1 MSSYCGFDD
10 RSFDEFDDYT
20 SEDSGFEKSYESCAG
35 DLSFAGCV
43 QPGPRKLDF
52 EHVAPVA
59 PGVVPVPAMGL
70 PSQVDML
77 LGDSDAIGPVK
88 KRGRQ
93 SLKDKAIAA
102 SLEKKTAAP
111 GTFCP
116 SLGVQTSTPVKPTGD
131 GVEQKPKR
139 KYAMGKSRITRNRS
153 PTQVM
158 RIKRVRRLKANDRER
173 NRMHTLNEALERLRL
188 TLPTFPEDTK
198 LTKIETLRFA
208 YNYIFSLVQL
218 LDLDASIQLDLE
230 KLQSLTLSG
239 ERINKELFDAMFINP
254 PPPGH
259 HWGVG
264 GMGSFTAGDFYSSI
278 QQYGAVVN
286 GAADS
291 AFPASQCA
299 SQSVPFSKQ
308 NYSLFR
314 GAFDAAYSTRSPV
327 VNQTSFPPDY
337 SHHSASQP
345 MPQPPSPQ
353 QRPPQALPSQHH
365 HHHHNAIRQSVA
377 SSVAEI
383 PSNVRAGH
391 HHHHHHH
398 HQSYNRDGFFAP
410 SAGVTEFGPPANS
423 CPDMVSQQR
432 HSPST
437 NPGQGMHFNSSFYNQ
452 TPPWREGTADA
463 PYTGLDSGIFD
474 DFGGAAVA

>member
-10 RSFDEFDDYT
+10 RSFEDFDDYT

-35 DLSFAGCV
+35 DLTFAGCL
-43 QPGPRKLDF
+43 QQQGPRKLSF
-52 EHVAPVA
+52 EHVALA
-59 PGVVPVPAMGL
+59 PQGIPVPTVIVPGQM
-70 PSQVDML
+70 DML
-77 LGDSDAIGPVK
+77 LAGNDHSPPAK

-93 SLKDKAIAA
+93 SLKDKVAEGKREAA
-102 SLEKKTAAP
+102 
-111 GTFCP
+111 GNFCP

-131 GVEQKPKR
+131 GVGVDQKPKR

-218 LDLDASIQLDLE
+218 LELDGSIQLDLE

-254 PPPGH
+254 PPAGH
-259 HWGVG
+259 HWGMG
-264 GMGSFTAGDFYSSI
+264 GAFTAGDFYNSI

-286 GAADS
+286 GTNNQTNGGQ
-291 AFPASQCA
+291 FPQT
-299 SQSVPFSKQ
+299 VREGETGPFSKQ
-308 NYSLFR
+308 NYNLFR
-314 GAFDAAYSTRSPV
+314 GAFDAAYNTRSPP
-327 VNQTSFPPDY
+327 VNQSTYPADY
-337 SHHSASQP
+337 P
-345 MPQPPSPQ
+345 
-353 QRPPQALPSQHH
+353 
-365 HHHHNAIRQSVA
+365 
-377 SSVAEI
+377 
-383 PSNVRAGH
+383 
-391 HHHHHHH
+391 HHHHHH
-398 HQSYNRDGFFAP
+398 HQQQQQSASPMPQPRLQHLPSQPLPNSVRQASSIASVPPNVHTPHQPSYTRDGYYPQMAQN
-410 SAGVTEFGPPANS
+410 GVTSNGP
-423 CPDMVSQQR
+423 DVSVSQQQR
-432 HSPST
+432 HSPQGST
-437 NPGQGMHFNSSFYNQ
+437 TQTMHYNSSFYNQ
-452 TPPWREGTADA
+452 TPPWREGNGDTGF
-463 PYTGLDSGIFD
+463 TGLDSGIFD